1 MVKETIRAVEEAEKK
16 ADEIMKK
23 AGEEAGAIVAKA
35 EEEAKL
41 LKKRDEESACERAD
55 QALAAAKSEMKEV
68 ESLCNQEVQKEVD
81 ALKQSADKKAG
92 QAVEAILASL
102 Y

>member
-1 MVKETIRAVEEAEKK
+1 VVQETIKAVEEAEKK
-16 ADEIMKK
+16 AEEIIKK
-23 AGEEAGAIVAKA
+23 AGEEAEGIVAKA

-41 LKKRDEESACERAD
+41 LKKREKESACNKAD

-68 ESLCNQEVQKEVD
+68 EDLNSQDVQKEVE
-81 ALKQSADKKAG
+81 ALRQTANQKAE
-92 QAVEAILASL
+92 QATEAILASL